1 MSDALRALA
10 ISAGILF
17 PVVVLIVIVSMT
29 AVRRGGAGH
38 LVLEPVPSGVPVT
51 QGAAAAAAAKPAKA
65 AAPVVEEISVLE
77 ILLYGTG
84 LFVLAVLALFLLS
97 LISHM

>member
-1 MSDALRALA
+1 MNDALRALA
-10 ISAGILF
+10 ISAGILS
-17 PVVVLIVIVSMT
+17 PVVVLIIIVSIA
-29 AVRRGGAGH
+29 AVRRGEAGP

-51 QGAAAAAAAKPAKA
+51 QGAAAAAAKPAKA
-65 AAPVVEEISVLE
+65 AVPEVEEVSVLE

-84 LFVLAVLALFLLS
+84 LFVLAVLALFVLS